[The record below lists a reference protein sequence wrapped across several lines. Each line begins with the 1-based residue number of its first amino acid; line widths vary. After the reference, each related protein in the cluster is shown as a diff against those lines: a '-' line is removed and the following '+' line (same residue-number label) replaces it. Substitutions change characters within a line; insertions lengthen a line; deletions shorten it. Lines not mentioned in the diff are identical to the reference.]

1 MRVSILLLV
10 CWSLFLSCN
19 RAQQPNSV
27 APSTAGSTPGD
38 VTFLSLTGDTLS
50 PMVVKS
56 VDEWRAELSPEA
68 FHVLRE
74 AGTERAFTGTY
85 WNNHADGV
93 YVCAGCGLPL
103 FSSATKFESGT
114 GWPSFWE
121 PIKPGYVAEKTDT
134 SYGMV
139 RVEVLCPRCQGHLG
153 HVFDDGPKPTGLRY
167 CMNSVSLKFVPA
179 GK

>member
-1 MRVSILLLV
+1 M
-10 CWSLFLSCN
+10 FLSCN
-19 RAQQPNSV
+19 RAQQAGAAAAGKTS
-27 APSTAGSTPGD
+27 SAGS
-38 VTFLSLTGDTLS
+38 VTFLDLNGDTLS

-56 VDEWRAELSPEA
+56 VDEWRAALSPEA
-68 FHVLRE
+68 FHVMRE

-85 WNNHADGV
+85 WDNHKEGI
-93 YVCAGCGLPL
+93 YVCAGCSLPL

-121 PIKPGYVAEKTDT
+121 PIKPGYVAEKTDI

-167 CMNSVSLKFVPA
+167 CMNSASLKFVPA